1 MRKISEQECLENL
14 IGGIDCI
21 SQYHRHNKVWCCNQ
35 NSWNEKEYGWIN
47 PLFPPEYQK
56 ACLNGTEFVPESTC
70 DLYFFMIQ
78 FYIWV
83 IGSNPDINFLRN
95 DKWKKKFILY
105 TENYEE
111 QTQKLIMIL
120 FSWCTRSSVDK
131 RPGSA
136 MILKNTEY
144 YQILSRR
151 LEEYQGNEEK
161 SPAEKWYKTL
171 FE

>member
-21 SQYHRHNKVWCCNQ
+21 SQYHRHNKVWCCKQSN
-35 NSWNEKEYGWIN
+35 WNEKEYGWIN

-56 ACLNGTEFVPESTC
+56 ACLNGTEFAPESTS

-83 IGSNPDINFLRN
+83 IGRNPDINFLRN

-120 FSWCTRSSVDK
+120 FSWCTRSSVDE

-136 MILKNTEY
+136 LILKNTEY

-151 LEEYQGNEEK
+151 LEEYPGNEEK
-161 SPAEKWYKTL
+161 SSTEKWYKTL